1 MRAWLGRKLR
11 SGNGI
16 GSSGPLFVANMLEAV
31 LPFLRNIA
39 LARLIAPDEFG
50 LAISLSVVIG
60 IIEVVTDFGLPV
72 FAVRKTSAVPPAV
85 MMGTLQSLALIRGA
99 LIGLV
104 LVALSPWIAG
114 LFEAEGAF
122 LTYAL
127 LGIVVIIRGFEN
139 FGVKEMMRRYV
150 FWREATVLASAQAV
164 GVVVTVVSAW
174 MGYGF
179 ACMLHGMLATGLVT
193 VALSHLL
200 SPTPYR
206 LAWDRAAVQEAAR
219 FGRPL
224 LVNGLAVSCTLADRL
239 LVGSVLGPASLALYN
254 VAYGTATL
262 PRTVA
267 AKFLTSIFLPLFVEN
282 HERKRGPALF
292 DTWAWFLSCIA
303 FAYGLGLSLVGD
315 QVIAFVFGPAF
326 QPSRLFM
333 CLAGIS
339 ICVKFLMLLPAPQ
352 AYASGNTRLVAF
364 GSILSA
370 LAVVPGAV
378 LLVWQRDFNAFLLGL
393 TVSEFVGLMIY
404 SRRAIRE
411 QAFTRTTTWLVIA
424 VPLLLLASLA
434 LLTGLMPQMS
444 FQAWFIACAVALG
457 LSATAYGL
465 IILRCR
471 IGLRMLFTT

>member
-1 MRAWLGRKLR
+1 MKAWLSRKLG
-11 SGNGI
+11 SGGI
-16 GSSGPLFVANMLEAV
+16 GSSGPLFVANMLEAA

-39 LARLIAPDEFG
+39 LAHLISPTDFG

-60 IIEVVTDFGLPV
+60 IVEVLTDFGLPV
-72 FAVRKTSAVPPAV
+72 FAVRKTSDTPPAV
-85 MMGTLQSLALIRGA
+85 MMGTLQSLALIRAA

-104 LVALSPWIAG
+104 LVAASPWIAG
-114 LFEAEGAF
+114 LFEAHGDF
-122 LTYAL
+122 TVYAL
-127 LGIVVIIRGFEN
+127 LGIVVVVRGFEN
-139 FGVKEMMRRYV
+139 LGVKEMMRHYV
-150 FWREATVLASAQAV
+150 FWREATVLASAQGMGAL
-164 GVVVTVVSAW
+164 VTVVSAW

-179 ACMLHGMLATGLVT
+179 ACMLHGMLATALVT

-200 SPTPYR
+200 SPTPFR
-206 LAWDRAAVQEAAR
+206 LAWNTDAAQEVAR

-224 LVNGLAVSCTLADRL
+224 LINGLAVSCTLGDRL
-239 LVGSVLGPASLALYN
+239 LVGSVLGPAQLALYN

-267 AKFLTSIFLPLFVEN
+267 AKFLTSIFLPLFVAN
-282 HERKRGPALF
+282 HERKRGPELF
-292 DTWAWFLSCIA
+292 DTWAWILSCIA
-303 FAYGLGLSLVGD
+303 FAYGLALSLVGD
-315 QVIAFVFGPAF
+315 QVLAFVFGPAF

-370 LAVVPGAV
+370 LAVIPGAV
-378 LLVWQRDFNAFLLGL
+378 LLLWQRDVNAFLLGL
-393 TVSEFVGLMIY
+393 AVSEFVGLLVY

-424 VPLLLLASLA
+424 VPLALLASLA
-434 LLTGLMPQMS
+434 LLTGLKPQMS
-444 FQAWFIACAVALG
+444 FQAWCVACAVALG

-465 IILRCR
+465 IVLRCR